1 MVVILLEEEEVITVL
16 NQMQA
21 NQADLVV
28 EEVPLLQVEVEEL
41 LTQAVAAVE
50 LLVQLQVINLV
61 RVDQVSLLLDIK

>member
-1 MVVILLEEEEVITVL
+1 MVVILVVVVEVMMVL

-28 EEVPLLQVEVEEL
+28 EEVTPLQVVAEEL
-41 LTQAVAAVE
+41 LTQVVVAVE

-61 RVDQVSLLLDIK
+61 RVDQVSL